1 MEHSPRAVTC
11 HLCASRPSLSASSLA
26 RCWEAS
32 SSPTVYSLCPLYMNS
47 QAGIATVFKVHMF
60 FMWAE
65 SPGSFTTCVNATL
78 RVGDCHSQ

>member
-1 MEHSPRAVTC
+1 M
-11 HLCASRPSLSASSLA
+11 
-26 RCWEAS
+26 
-32 SSPTVYSLCPLYMNS
+32 VYSLSGVYACMNS

-65 SPGSFTTCVNATL
+65 SLGSFTTCVNATL